1 MAGSFSRVAAPRVA
15 SVSRFP
21 RSAQPRAVTMSQSFG
36 RHVRLRSR
44 AEFVAVQER
53 GRRVA
58 SRHMTLLALPNSLGV
73 DRLGVVASRRLGGAV
88 MRNRAKRRVREMFRL
103 GQPDRPQT
111 ASHFDIVVIP
121 RREVTNHL
129 FAELQTE
136 FDAALRK
143 LRR

>member
-1 MAGSFSRVAAPRVA
+1 
-15 SVSRFP
+15 
-21 RSAQPRAVTMSQSFG
+21 MSQSFG

-58 SRHMTLLALPNSLGV
+58 SRHMTLLALPNTLGV

-88 MRNRAKRRVREMFRL
+88 MRNCAKRRVREMFRL
-103 GQPDRPQT
+103 GGPERAQTTRPL
-111 ASHFDIVVIP
+111 DIVVIP
-121 RREVTNHL
+121 RREVTSL
-129 FAELQTE
+129 VFSELQSE

-143 LRR
+143 LRAR

>member
-1 MAGSFSRVAAPRVA
+1 
-15 SVSRFP
+15 
-21 RSAQPRAVTMSQSFG
+21 MSQSFG

-58 SRHMTLLALPNSLGV
+58 SRHMILLGLPNTQGL

-88 MRNRAKRRVREMFRL
+88 LRNLAKRRIRELFRAGEPDVPRA
-103 GQPDRPQT
+103 GQ
-111 ASHFDIVVIP
+111 AFDIVVIP
-121 RREVTNHL
+121 RREVTTIV
-129 FAELQTE
+129 FSELRSE

-143 LRR
+143 LRTR

>member
-1 MAGSFSRVAAPRVA
+1 
-15 SVSRFP
+15 
-21 RSAQPRAVTMSQSFG
+21 MSQSFG

-58 SRHMTLLALPNSLGV
+58 SRHMTLLALPNTHGV

-88 MRNRAKRRVREMFRL
+88 LRNRAKRRVREVFRV
-103 GQPDRPQT
+103 GEPGRPVP
-111 ASHFDIVVIP
+111 HPLDIVVIP
-121 RREVTNHL
+121 RREVTTIV
-129 FAELQTE
+129 FAELQSE

-143 LRR
+143 LRTR

>member
-1 MAGSFSRVAAPRVA
+1 
-15 SVSRFP
+15 
-21 RSAQPRAVTMSQSFG
+21 MSLSFG

-58 SRHMTLLALPNSLGV
+58 SRHMILLALPNTHGV

-88 MRNRAKRRVREMFRL
+88 MRNAAKRRIREMFRATE
-103 GQPDRPQT
+103 PDRPLTPQ
-111 ASHFDIVVIP
+111 ALDIVVIP
-121 RREVTNHL
+121 RREVTTKV
-129 FAELQTE
+129 FSELKSE

-143 LRR
+143 LRSR

>member
-1 MAGSFSRVAAPRVA
+1 
-15 SVSRFP
+15 
-21 RSAQPRAVTMSQSFG
+21 MSQSFS

-44 AEFVAVQER
+44 AEFVAVQDK

-88 MRNRAKRRVREMFRL
+88 MRNRAKRRVREMFRV
-103 GQPDRPQT
+103 GQPDVPQT
-111 ASHFDIVVIP
+111 ARSFDIVVIP
-121 RREVTNHL
+121 RREVTTL
-129 FAELQTE
+129 VFSELQSE

-143 LRR
+143 LRSR